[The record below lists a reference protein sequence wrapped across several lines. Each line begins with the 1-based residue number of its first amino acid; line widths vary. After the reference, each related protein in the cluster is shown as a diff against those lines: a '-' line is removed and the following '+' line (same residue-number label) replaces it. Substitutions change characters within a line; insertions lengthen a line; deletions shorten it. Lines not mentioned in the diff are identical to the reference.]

1 MTKVCTAIKFIFA
14 SVGSVLSYYIGGM
27 DGFLYALIALVTV
40 DYITG
45 VMNAVVHKKLSSAV
59 GFKGIFYKVLIFALV
74 GVGNILDTH
83 IIKQGAFLRTA
94 VIFYYIA
101 NEGISIIENA
111 SSIGLP
117 IPKKLTDVLIQLKES
132 EEDDNGNSEPK

>member
-1 MTKVCTAIKFIFA
+1 MSNFCTAIKFIFA

-45 VMNAVVHKKLSSAV
+45 VMNAVVHKRVSSAV
-59 GFKGIFYKVLIFALV
+59 GFRGIFYKVLIFALV
-74 GVGNILDTH
+74 GVGNVLDVH
-83 IIKQGAFLRTA
+83 IVKQGAFLRTA

-101 NEGISIIENA
+101 NEGISILENA
-111 SSIGLP
+111 SGIGLP
-117 IPKKLTDVLIQLKES
+117 IPKKLSDVLIQLKES
-132 EEDDNGNSEPK
+132 EDNDNGNSEPK

>member
-1 MTKVCTAIKFIFA
+1 MSKFCTAIKFIFA
-14 SVGSVLSYYIGGM
+14 SVGSVLSCYMGGM

-59 GFKGIFYKVLIFALV
+59 GFRGIFYKVLIFALV
-74 GVGNILDTH
+74 GVGNVLDVH
-83 IIKQGAFLRTA
+83 IVKQGAFLRTA

-101 NEGISIIENA
+101 NEGISILENA
-111 SSIGLP
+111 SGIGLP
-117 IPKKLTDVLIQLKES
+117 IPKKLADVLIQLKES
-132 EEDDNGNSEPK
+132 EDTDNGNSEPK

>member
-1 MTKVCTAIKFIFA
+1 MNNVCTEIKLLFA

-45 VMNAVVHKKLSSAV
+45 VMNAVIHKKLSSAI
-59 GFKGIFYKVLIFALV
+59 GFRGIFYKVLIFALV
-74 GVGNILDTH
+74 GVGNVLDVH
-83 IIKQGAFLRTA
+83 IIKQGAVLRTA

-101 NEGISIIENA
+101 NEGISILENA
-111 SSIGLP
+111 SGIGLP
-117 IPKKLTDVLIQLKES
+117 IPKKLADVLIQLKES
-132 EEDDNGNSEPK
+132 EDTDNGNSEPK